1 MYRRIGLVTYALAMV
16 VRTGAAQSVPVPT
29 ISARTVNGVSS
40 GIVDGAA
47 YLGTPSGGSIA
58 SLFGTGLAVSAV
70 TATTLPLPTTL
81 GGTTVTIGGI
91 AVPLFAVSPAQ
102 INFQFPYE
110 ICCTEQ
116 MPVTVTVNGV
126 SSNTVL
132 VAAGAYG
139 TFFTMFSA
147 DSSGSGQGAIQIAD
161 TSILAAPAGSIPGA
175 LSRPVGRGESLS
187 IYCLGLG
194 PVTNAPAAGNPAPAD
209 PLARSLT
216 PTVWIGGILAPVTFA
231 GLAPGTVGVYQVN
244 VQVPAGAPSGEAV
257 PVVMNSSNT
266 VTIAVQ

>member
-1 MYRRIGLVTYALAMV
+1 VKTSFALALLLLAGHTSQV
-16 VRTGAAQSVPVPT
+16 LAQSPVPT

-40 GIVDGAA
+40 GIVDAAA

-58 SLFGTGLAVSAV
+58 SLFGTGLATSAV

-81 GGTTVTIGGI
+81 GGTTVTISGR
-91 AVPLFAVSPAQ
+91 AVPLLAVSATQ

-110 ICCTEQ
+110 ICCTEI

-126 SSNTVL
+126 SSNTAM

-147 DSSGSGQGAIQIAD
+147 DSSGSGQGAILIAN
-161 TSILAAPAGSIPGA
+161 TSILAAPTGSVPGA
-175 LSRPVGRGESLS
+175 QSRPAQRGESLS

-194 PVTNAPAAGNPAPAD
+194 PVSNAPAAGNPAPAD
-209 PLARSLT
+209 PLARSGT
-216 PTVWIGGILAPVTFA
+216 PTVWIGGIFAPVTFA
-231 GLAPGTVGVYQVN
+231 GLAPGTVGVYQVD
-244 VQVPAGAPSGEAV
+244 VQVPAGAPSGNAV